1 MESLKIIKVRVERLD
16 EEIRYDANDVIFSG
30 DIASSLPAMAESI
43 NSVSDVLVKDLDGV
57 SRFHAQRFYV
67 RSAGANRS
75 GNNVYPSN
83 DCF

>member
-30 DIASSLPAMAESI
+30 DIASSLPTMAESI

-57 SRFHAQRFYV
+57 SRFHAQRFYI
-67 RSAGANRS
+67 SPAKA
-75 GNNVYPSN
+75 SN
-83 DCF
+83 KCE